1 MAPGLEVIH
10 EASNVM
16 SEMVTSSL
24 VGVEQ
29 AFLFLVFSGSGVLT
43 SSRCLI
49 FVTVPETALGC
60 LDPTVLTEVPLCPP
74 GADLVLEDVDGGYLF
89 INRVEGRDL
98 FLMD

>member
-1 MAPGLEVIH
+1 
-10 EASNVM
+10 M

-43 SSRCLI
+43 SSRYLTL
-49 FVTVPETALGC
+49 VTVPETARTC
-60 LDPTVLTEVPLCPP
+60 LDPTGLTDDAPLLPP

>member
-1 MAPGLEVIH
+1 
-10 EASNVM
+10 M

-24 VGVEQ
+24 VGVEH

-43 SSRCLI
+43 SSRCLTL
-49 FVTVPETALGC
+49 VTLPETALTC
-60 LDPTVLTEVPLCPP
+60 LDPTGLTEEAPLPPP
-74 GADLVLEDVDGGYLF
+74 GADLVLEDVVGGYLF